1 MSSKP
6 GFSEEQD
13 RIFSQVGAQQLR
25 ESDWLVGGRW
35 LDLYVLLQVP
45 PNISMR
51 ALDELIIDR
60 LADCFY
66 ANFSRRVGTPHLITV
81 LEHQAEF
88 RAILLNPEHRRRY
101 DALLKRHRDG
111 DPEAPDYETFVRSIV
126 PPEPQAKGC
135 GGALLLLPL
144 ELLSVIVKRW

>member
-6 GFSEEQD
+6 GFSDEQD

-45 PNISMR
+45 PNVSMSR
-51 ALDELIIDR
+51 LDELIIDR

-66 ANFSRRVGTPHLITV
+66 ANFSRRIGSPHLNTV

-88 RAILLNPEHRRRY
+88 RAILLHPEHRRRY
-101 DALLKRHRDG
+101 DALLKRHREG
-111 DPEAPDYETFVRSIV
+111 DENAPSYEAFVREVI
-126 PPEPQAKGC
+126 PPQPQAKGC
-135 GGALLLLPL
+135 GRTLMMLPVLLLNS
-144 ELLSVIVKRW
+144 LLKR